1 MARDCAISYCMKI
14 KVYACRVSVTVSRAH
29 CWVEHDYQ
37 PLPETCLCLYIHD
50 AQWIQITTLII
61 INHSS
66 ARPLPETCVYGYSGS
81 TYTDVRI
88 RPLVEAFGP
97 CVGAWM
103 PCQRTRLLLPCRYL
117 RAAPTRAERARRR
130 RSCCAASHGGCRGPQ
145 VWCAHAPTAWQGN
158 KGNRDTLSTVSATF
172 PPCLMRAH
180 PPWSRGKHGAI
191 LLFSATSY
199 APCLVGSLAH

>member
-97 CVGAWM
+97 SVGAWM

-117 RAAPTRAERARRR
+117 RAAPTRAESGAQAQELLRCFSWRLPWPPSVMRTCTDCLTGEQRKPGYAKHRIG
-130 RSCCAASHGGCRGPQ
+130 H
-145 VWCAHAPTAWQGN
+145 
-158 KGNRDTLSTVSATF
+158 LSTVFEEGPSPLITWQARGN
-172 PPCLMRAH
+172 PPFL
-180 PPWSRGKHGAI
+180 SD
-191 LLFSATSY
+191 
-199 APCLVGSLAH
+199 